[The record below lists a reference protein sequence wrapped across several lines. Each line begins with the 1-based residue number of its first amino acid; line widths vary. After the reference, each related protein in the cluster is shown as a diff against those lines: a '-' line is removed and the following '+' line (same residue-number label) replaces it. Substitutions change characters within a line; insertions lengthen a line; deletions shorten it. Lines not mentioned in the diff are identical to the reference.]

1 MHDEGDGLILCD
13 THKVM
18 EALILVMNIDMY
30 TYVRLQR
37 NSVENSWKVT
47 VVLDNMGGI
56 LQLAWILVY
65 SLIHF

>member
-1 MHDEGDGLILCD
+1 
-13 THKVM
+13 M

-37 NSVENSWKVT
+37 NSMENSWKVT

>member
-1 MHDEGDGLILCD
+1 
-13 THKVM
+13 M
-18 EALILVMNIDMY
+18 EAFILVMNIDMY

-37 NSVENSWKVT
+37 NSMENTWKIT
-47 VVLDNMGGI
+47 VVLDTMGGI

>member
-18 EALILVMNIDMY
+18 EAFILVKNIQMY

-37 NSVENSWKVT
+37 NSMENTWKVT
-47 VVLDNMGGI
+47 VVLDTMGGI

>member
-1 MHDEGDGLILCD
+1 MHDEGDDLILCD

-18 EALILVMNIDMY
+18 EVLILVMNIDVY

-37 NSVENSWKVT
+37 NSMENTSKVT
-47 VVLDNMGGI
+47 VVLDTMGGI